1 MYMDFMNLL
10 FLILNYHHK
19 RNQEGYICIKLNKNF
34 KSLLF
39 TQIFAIILYLFNNA
53 LNFRYQRANWILL
66 F

>member
-19 RNQEGYICIKLNKNF
+19 RNQEGLICIKLNKNF

-53 LNFRYQRANWILL
+53 LNF
-66 F
+66 